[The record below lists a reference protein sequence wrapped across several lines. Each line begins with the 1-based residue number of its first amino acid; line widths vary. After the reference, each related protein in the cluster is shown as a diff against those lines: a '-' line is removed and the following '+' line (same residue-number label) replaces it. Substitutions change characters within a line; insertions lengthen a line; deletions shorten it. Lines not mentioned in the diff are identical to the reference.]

1 LQNPYKCWFF
11 IKPAFFYGH
20 RKNEKA
26 NQKDLLNA
34 LIWTMRSHLS
44 FFLPYSS
51 SKRFGDLYAN
61 V

>member
-1 LQNPYKCWFF
+1 MEWFQYVIVLAILIIIALVV
-11 IKPAFFYGH
+11 IKV
-20 RKNEKA
+20 